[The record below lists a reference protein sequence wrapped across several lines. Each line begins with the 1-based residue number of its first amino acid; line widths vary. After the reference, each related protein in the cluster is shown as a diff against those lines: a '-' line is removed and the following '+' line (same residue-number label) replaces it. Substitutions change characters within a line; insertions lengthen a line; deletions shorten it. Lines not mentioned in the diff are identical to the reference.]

1 MRRPLPL
8 LRSQD
13 GEHLVVK
20 PRPRLEKLTIDKD
33 LDKFSLAEEAS
44 HHVMRR
50 LAAPGLTA
58 LFLILS
64 MGFAASY
71 FTGASGLAVVI
82 AAAAV
87 AGYMAM
93 NIGAN
98 DVTNNVGAAV
108 GAKAMSMATAL
119 AIAAIFEIA
128 GALIA
133 GRRVTLTIEAGV
145 VDGARLVSPE
155 ALVWVMMSALI
166 SSAIW
171 INIATYSRAPVSTT
185 HSIVGGIVGAGLAAE
200 GLATVKWWTIAGITA
215 SWTVSPLLGGAI
227 AALFLAFLKEF
238 VIYRDDK
245 IAAARRWMPIVLGV
259 TMGSFTAYVAVFALD
274 QVAFI
279 PLPTSLLIGA
289 LAGTACYL
297 LSKPWIHRH
306 SEGLDNRNQSLRK
319 LFRLP
324 LIFSAALLSFAHG
337 ANDVSN
343 AIGPLSAIVS
353 AVNGVVSAAQSEAP
367 FWVLLIGALGIS
379 LGLTLYGPLL
389 IRVVG
394 EEITRLNP
402 MRAFCVALATA
413 VTVLLASALGLP
425 ISSTHTAVGAVFG
438 VGFFR
443 EWYTRHSKRRLDYVR
458 RRTGQTDFM
467 EKVETNFAEV
477 RRRRLVRRSY
487 FLTIVA
493 AWVITVPV
501 SALLSAVVYFI
512 LSGLFL

>member
-1 MRRPLPL
+1 M
-8 LRSQD
+8 
-13 GEHLVVK
+13 
-20 PRPRLEKLTIDKD
+20 EKLTLDKD
-33 LDKFSLAEEAS
+33 LDKLSLAEEAS

-50 LAAPGLTA
+50 LAAPGLA
-58 LFLILS
+58 LLFLLLS
-64 MGFAASY
+64 MAFAATY
-71 FTGASGLAVVI
+71 VTGSSGAAIVV
-82 AAAAV
+82 AAAAI

-108 GAKAMSMATAL
+108 GAKAMTMATAL
-119 AIAAIFEIA
+119 GIAAVFEVA

-133 GRRVTLTIEAGV
+133 GRKVTLTIEAGI
-145 VDGARLVSPE
+145 VDSGLIDPP
-155 ALVWVMMSALI
+155 ALVWVMMAALI
-166 SSAIW
+166 SSAAW

-185 HSIVGGIVGAGLAAE
+185 HSIIGGIVGAGMTAA
-200 GLATVKWWTIAGITA
+200 GLSSVNWWALAGITA
-215 SWTVSPLLGGAI
+215 SWSISPLLGGVVAAI
-227 AALFLAFLKEF
+227 FLAFLKEF
-238 VIYRDDK
+238 IIYREDK
-245 IAAARRWMPIVLGV
+245 IGAARRLMPVVLGV
-259 TMGSFTAYVAVFALD
+259 TAGAFTAYVAVFALVH
-274 QVAFI
+274 VAVI
-279 PLPTSLLIGA
+279 SLSSGLLIG
-289 LAGTACYL
+289 LLTGIFCYL
-297 LSKPWIHRH
+297 SSKPWIHRQ
-306 SEGLDNRNQSLRK
+306 SVGLDNRNQSLRK
-319 LFRLP
+319 LFRMP

-353 AVNGVVSAAQSEAP
+353 AVSGAASTESARAP

-379 LGLTLYGPLL
+379 LGLLLYGPLL

-413 VTVLLASALGLP
+413 VTVLLASAFGLP

-443 EWYTRHSKRRLDYVR
+443 EWYTRHSRRRLEYVR
-458 RRTGQTDFM
+458 QKTGQADFM
-467 EKVETNFAEV
+467 GSAETNFAEV
-477 RRRRLVRRSY
+477 RRRRLVRRSH

-493 AWVITVPV
+493 AWVITVPA
-501 SALLSAVVYFI
+501 SALLSAVVYII